1 MAREVRQPLFY
12 ERLLAPIRSLLDDS
26 AFVLTRRFALEF
38 ASFKRSR
45 RAALAPSSF
54 NRLRA
59 HSRLAALEQNFP
71 FVLMMQTATN

>member
-1 MAREVRQPLFY
+1 VAREMRQPLFY

-45 RAALAPSSF
+45 RAALALLLSIVYALTLDSPH
-54 NRLRA
+54 L
-59 HSRLAALEQNFP
+59 SRIFHLF
-71 FVLMMQTATN
+71 